1 MFATSFGHDSIRKYV
16 SAFGTLFNNIYLER
30 KVDGQNVQRIKVPLS
45 YAEKDKLLARVE
57 GDPELDKKVAIV
69 LPRMAFAMENMTYD
83 GTRKFS
89 KIGRT
94 GKTDGKSVF
103 NPTPYNFNFQLYIAV
118 KNSEDGTRIL
128 EQILPYFTPDW
139 NVTANLLP
147 GVDSKVDIPIILEG
161 VSKEDSYEGSYT
173 ERRAIIWTL
182 SFTMKG
188 YIFGPVSDRSR
199 IEKAIANV
207 FTENVQ
213 PPQLAATITA
223 TEDGVNIE
231 EF

>member
-1 MFATSFGHDSIRKYV
+1 MFAPFGHDSIRKYV
-16 SAFGTLFNNIYLER
+16 VAFGTLFNNIYLER
-30 KVDGQNVQRIKVPLS
+30 KVGGTNVQSVKVPLS

-57 GDPELDKKVAIV
+57 GDPEADRKVAVI
-69 LPRMAFAMENMTYD
+69 LPRMAFSMENMTYD
-83 GTRKFS
+83 SSRKFS

-94 GKTDGKSVF
+94 GKTNGKSVF

-139 NVTANLLP
+139 NVTANLIP
-147 GVDSKVDIPIILEG
+147 GVDSKVDIPIILDG
-161 VSKEDSYEGSYT
+161 VSKEDSYDGSYT

-188 YIFGPVSDRSR
+188 YIFGPVSDKGR
-199 IEKAIANV
+199 IETAIANI
-207 FTENVQ
+207 FTENTV
-213 PPQLAATITA
+213 PPIKAATITA
-223 TEDGVNIE
+223 TEGGVDIE